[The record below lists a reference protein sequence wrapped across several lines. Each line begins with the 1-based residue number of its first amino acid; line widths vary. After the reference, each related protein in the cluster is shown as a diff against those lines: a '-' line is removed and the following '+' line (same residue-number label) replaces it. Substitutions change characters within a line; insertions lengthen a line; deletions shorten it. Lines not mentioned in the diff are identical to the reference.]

1 LVLKAGC
8 LGRPLVGKSLGLY
21 RECAGD
27 VTFGGKTML
36 IAGAFPILTTG
47 TTGGTTGEEQLVRNN
62 W

>member
-1 LVLKAGC
+1 
-8 LGRPLVGKSLGLY
+8 LY

-47 TTGGTTGEEQLVRNN
+47 TTGGTTGEEQLVTGSCEKIGLTF
-62 W
+62 